1 MTDSKLSQKPQDKP
15 QDKPKDENP
24 FEEHDKRYEPRRTRH
39 RKPLAGSQMAET
51 GEGSVVFPPGVTGR
65 LVDDE
70 GRELSVYERLALLE
84 GDSPSYGHH
93 V

>member
-1 MTDSKLSQKPQDKP
+1 MTENKPAQRQDK
-15 QDKPKDENP
+15 DEKPTDP
-24 FEEHDKRYEPRRTRH
+24 FEEHDKRYEPRRKSH
-39 RKPLAGSQMAET
+39 RKPLSGSQMAET

-70 GRELSVYERLALLE
+70 GRELTVYERLALLE
-84 GDSPSYGHH
+84 GDSPAYGHH